1 MTPREKIVVRAIIR
15 ALSRNVTID
24 MDAFATSYRLPE
36 HYTLARPK
44 ARAAMLLQA
53 LLESES

>member
-1 MTPREKIVVRAIIR
+1 MTPREKTVVRAVIR
-15 ALSRNVTID
+15 ALSVNVTID
-24 MDAFATSYRLPE
+24 MDALATSYQLPP
-36 HYTLARPK
+36 HYALARPR

>member
-1 MTPREKIVVRAIIR
+1 MSPREKTVVRAIIR
-15 ALSRNVTID
+15 ALRAKITID
-24 MDAFATSYRLPE
+24 MDALATSYRLPE